1 MIVPPADD
9 KKDPYREDHGL
20 DEAKKKLSEIRG
32 RPFDVDTILAQDRAR
47 KEREM
52 EVRKKAENT
61 LEEERGKAR
70 LRRHEIQA
78 AQVVKEN
85 QAMLKK
91 DMDFEEKNLQFAKKL
106 EAERRLTLRKDKK
119 ESDEEKNGSKPRV

>member
-1 MIVPPADD
+1 MIVTPPADD

-32 RPFDVDTILAQDRAR
+32 RPFDVDQVLAQDHAR

-52 EVRKKAENT
+52 AVRKQAEGK

-70 LRRHEIQA
+70 QRRHEIQA
-78 AQVVKEN
+78 AQIAKEN

-91 DMDFEEKNLQFAKKL
+91 GLDFEEKNLQLAKRL
-106 EAERRLTLRKDKK
+106 QEEQRPIERK
-119 ESDEEKNGSKPRV
+119 EYPEDRHKKPRE